1 MGDLLV
7 NVPDDVYHR
16 LQQMAQAS
24 AQSIEA
30 VLVNQ
35 LTTSLPLDELSP
47 DEASEL
53 AALRHLSDDALWTIA
68 REQMPEAVQSRL
80 SDLMTRNTRGKLSSS
95 EREELEALAQRSDR
109 LMLRKA
115 EAGALLT
122 QRGHTFTQKDFK
134 PTDG

>member
-1 MGDLLV
+1 MSDLLV

-122 QRGHTFTQKDFK
+122 QR
-134 PTDG
+134 